1 MNKSIFDIYE
11 FVTQVSNLK
20 DVVSNW
26 CYFFCLV
33 LVTIVMIYF
42 FLFSTRRTNF
52 FSRAKINELIKNGK
66 YIPAPLCRVLRISLA
81 GWRLDCVLQKM

>member
-26 CYFFCLV
+26 CYFFLLSSCDNCDDL
-33 LVTIVMIYF
+33 
-42 FLFSTRRTNF
+42 FLSF
-52 FSRAKINELIKNGK
+52 
-66 YIPAPLCRVLRISLA
+66 
-81 GWRLDCVLQKM
+81 